1 MKFPFIGSQNIGAY
15 AEAIAAIKVESL
27 LKANLLLGTFHST
40 GNKDNTSTTVDPHQL
55 QNARE
60 ALLASI
66 SSWSDTT
73 SLEIRMTVIPDLIH
87 KTQSHIELHMVIRC
101 RANCE
106 AAAREELAVRYLSL
120 FPILS
125 AHLQE
130 AEFQPV
136 MDRDSLVTCMK
147 PFVSY
152 HAVSVHRKKERIPLG
167 SALQRFAIGFGSD
180 CSAADTGDIVTDH
193 LYGWLPSN
201 DDWSRLIDTLT
212 GQIDPLQIIVRLS
225 TKADTEAAMV
235 KVSEDIHLCEDF
247 LAGRRDMET
256 MERLVH
262 ALRDIYIIRLGELKA
277 PCFNVGVFMLAGHDI
292 DSSLPN
298 VLGKAISGTQTI
310 RNENVFFE
318 GGFAFCLVDVEAV
331 NNFGYFKD
339 REPFTLT
346 EAACAFRLP
355 SPPVRDIAGLPV
367 RRFKTSMALLT
378 GNLANRPGIIRMF
391 DNIHHGQQQP
401 VYMDSNDRMRHCFI
415 IGQTG
420 TGKSTLMESMILQDI
435 RAGRGLAVIDPHGE
449 MIDDIIPKLPKERVD
464 DVIIFDLL
472 DRERPLGFNI
482 IEWRSIEERDLII
495 DELYRTLDH
504 IYDMKQ
510 TGGPIFELHFRNT
523 MKLLMGETPRPDFF
537 PTILEFV
544 NCYIDKS
551 FRHWLLDTMHD
562 SQVQDFFKEAEAAG
576 GDVRLEN
583 VSPYVTSKFGRF
595 ISDTTLKR
603 IIGQQKSSLD
613 FEDIMESGKILLV
626 KLAKGRFGSQVSAL
640 LANMLVARFKFA
652 AMKRGEMR
660 KEDRR
665 EFYLYVD
672 EAHNL
677 PHDNFTELLAE
688 ARKYRLGLTLATQYC
703 SQLGNVQGRGNDLLS
718 AIFGNVGTMVVF
730 RTGSGDAELLA
741 KGFTPYFSMLDIVGL
756 PNYHG
761 YARMNLNAEAPLPFS
776 FRTFRDVSETNPEL
790 GARVRTL
797 SRLKFG
803 TDVCIVDA
811 EIAGRRATWKNQA
824 ESQ

>member
-1 MKFPFIGSQNIGAY
+1 MKFPFIDSQHFGAQ
-15 AEAIAAIKVESL
+15 AEAVAAIKVESI
-27 LKANLLLGTFHST
+27 LKGNLLLGTFYSA
-40 GNKDNTSTTVDPHQL
+40 GNRDTSFATVDPHQL

-60 ALLASI
+60 SLLASI
-66 SSWSDTT
+66 SSWPDTT
-73 SLEIRMTVIPDLIH
+73 SLEIRMTVLPDIFH
-87 KTQSHIELHMVIRC
+87 KTQSRVELHMVLRC
-101 RANCE
+101 RANSE
-106 AAAREELAVRYLSL
+106 SAAREELAVRYLSL
-120 FPILS
+120 FPILT
-125 AHLQE
+125 AHLPE
-130 AEFQPV
+130 AEFQAV
-136 MDRDSLVTCMK
+136 MDRDSLATCMK
-147 PFVSY
+147 PFVPS

-193 LYGWLPSN
+193 QYGWLPSN

-225 TKADTEAAMV
+225 TGADTEAAMV

-247 LAGRRDMET
+247 LAGRGDLET

-262 ALRDIYIIRLGELKA
+262 ALREIYIRRLGELKA
-277 PCFNVGVFMLAGHDI
+277 PCFNTGVFILAGHDI

-298 VLGKAISGTQTI
+298 VLGRAISGIQTS

-318 GGFAFCLVDVEAV
+318 GGFAYCPVDAEAANTV
-331 NNFGYFKD
+331 DYFRD
-339 REPFTLT
+339 SEPFTLS

-355 SPPVRDIAGLPV
+355 SPPVRDIPGFPV
-367 RRFKTSMALLT
+367 RRFKTSMALLA
-378 GNLANRPGIIRMF
+378 GNLGNRPGTIRMF
-391 DNIHHGQQQP
+391 DNVHHGQQQP
-401 VYMDSNDRMRHCFI
+401 VCMDSNDRMRHCFI

-449 MIDDIIPKLPKERVD
+449 MIDDMIPKLPKERAD

-482 IEWRSIEERDLII
+482 IEWRTIEERDLII

-523 MKLLMGETPRPDFF
+523 MKLLMGDAPRPDFV

-544 NCYIDKS
+544 NCYINRS
-551 FRHWLLDTMHD
+551 FRHWLLDTTHD

-595 ISDTTLKR
+595 VSDTTLKR

-613 FEDIMESGKILLV
+613 FEDIMENGKILLV

-677 PHDNFTELLAE
+677 PQANITELLAE

-703 SQLGNVQGRGNDLLS
+703 SQLGNVQGKGNDLLS

-741 KGFTPYFSMLDIVGL
+741 KGFTPYFSMLDIIGL

-776 FRTFRDVSETNPEL
+776 FRTVPDISETNPEL
-790 GARVRTL
+790 GSRIRSL
-797 SRLKFG
+797 SRLRFG
-803 TDVCIVDA
+803 TDACIVDA
-811 EIAGRRATWKNQA
+811 EIAGRRSAWKNQA
-824 ESQ
+824 ESD